1 MATYLL
7 FQVVRTPFYDLSG
20 VELAGG
26 YINTYLAGT
35 STPVATYSDN
45 TGTSYGTSV
54 TLDSTGRTPYGWY
67 GNQDVAY
74 KIRVFDS
81 LSVEQTQY
89 QQDNVTFPPTASPLE
104 SFELQRASFTD
115 TGTVNSY
122 DVDGLASSDQTEIS
136 FLEWAGASAI
146 TLTGISALNGATP
159 ADGRVIYGKN
169 TNTNASNY
177 MWLKSNDTGSSAA
190 FRFTTVSS
198 NGQYIGAG
206 GTWQMIY
213 DANALRWMV
222 SVIDPGAMIS
232 PVFSSGDFTGADWT
246 VISGNVTTR
255 GFQQRGK
262 NVSVSCT
269 ITGATAPGAR
279 PLLTQ
284 IIPGGFTASTLQQ
297 TAAVGSNGGTVVAC
311 YVQAGLSASSPSISG
326 VTIPAGNWTAGSVT
340 LSCQFSI
347 VVD

>member
-67 GNQDVAY
+67 GDQDVAY
-74 KIRVFDS
+74 KIRVFNS

-89 QQDNVTFPPTASPLE
+89 QQDNITFPPTAAPLE

-122 DVDGLASSDQTEIS
+122 DVDALASSDQTQIS
-136 FLEWAGASAI
+136 FLEWAGAAAI
-146 TLTGISALNGATP
+146 TLTGISAEDGATP
-159 ADGRVIYGKN
+159 ADGRVIFGKN
-169 TNTNASNY
+169 TNTNVANY
-177 MWLKSNDTGSSAA
+177 MWLKHNDTGSAAA

-206 GTWQMIY
+206 GTWQMMY

-246 VISGNVTTR
+246 VISGNVQAR

-262 NVSVSCT
+262 LVHVVAIIS
-269 ITGATAPGAR
+269 GATAAGGRPG
-279 PLLTQ
+279 LGQ
-284 IIPGGFTASTLQQ
+284 VIPGGFSAAMGQSIPALGSNA
-297 TAAVGSNGGTVVAC
+297 AAVVTA
-311 YVQAGLSASSPSISG
+311 YTSISTTTLIG
-326 VTIPAGNWTAGSVT
+326 NIIPAGNWTAGSVN
-340 LSCQFSI
+340 LSFCADI